1 MLKDFKRNE
10 VDRLRNHLIEI
21 TFYNIILILP
31 RNSIGKR
38 YLKFIISS
46 EKSFEK
52 EFKMKELKKWRMLG
66 KLKKH

>member
-31 RNSIGKR
+31 RNNIGKR

-52 EFKMKELKKWRMLG
+52 EFKMKELKKWHMLG

>member
-31 RNSIGKR
+31 RNIGKR
-38 YLKFIISS
+38 YLKCIISS

-52 EFKMKELKKWRMLG
+52 EFKMKELKKWHMLG